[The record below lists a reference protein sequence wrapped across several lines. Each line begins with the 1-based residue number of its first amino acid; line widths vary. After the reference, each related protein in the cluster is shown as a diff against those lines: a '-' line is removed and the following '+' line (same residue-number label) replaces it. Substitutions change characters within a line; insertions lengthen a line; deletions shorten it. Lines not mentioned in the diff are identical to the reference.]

1 MRHLCAGSSARGMTG
16 PWYSVDSDAAVST
29 LCTEAEAEE
38 MRRRRACSF
47 ARPVLGNGCSRCASV
62 SVSPASECE
71 RDRPDGCSGVWGCA
85 GCGNWMVWCGGE
97 IDIGSER
104 RMCAGRP
111 SRLVGRGCA
120 VRIDGAET
128 TCAMGLAAPLVVLIA
143 LMKIQ
148 QRKDDEPTIIYTRT
162 RLASD
167 SKSGCCPTNR

>member
-29 LCTEAEAEE
+29 LCTEAEE

-47 ARPVLGNGCSRCASV
+47 ARLVEGNGCSRCASV

-71 RDRPDGCSGVWGCA
+71 RDRPDGCSGVCGCA

-97 IDIGSER
+97 VDIGSER

-111 SRLVGRGCA
+111 SRLVGRGRG
-120 VRIDGAET
+120 VRIDGAD
-128 TCAMGLAAPLVVLIA
+128 AALFVVLIA
-143 LMKIQ
+143 LMKYSKGKTMSS
-148 QRKDDEPTIIYTRT
+148 RLRIYIREH
-162 RLASD
+162 
-167 SKSGCCPTNR
+167 G